1 VAAYRLGFRPNQRK
15 INECDRRTSLFTVQF
30 PAQQSK
36 ERKKKLYNIT
46 YFKILF
52 AIKEKWSRGFKTYIY
67 STRQYTRTHI
77 DQYDAEFH
85 PASLEDEFDIR
96 SF

>member
-1 VAAYRLGFRPNQRK
+1 MSVTEELHS
-15 INECDRRTSLFTVQF
+15 SLFNFQRNS
-30 PAQQSK
+30 QMK
-36 ERKKKLYNIT
+36 ERKNCTISLIVKYYL
-46 YFKILF
+46 L
-52 AIKEKWSRGFKTYIY
+52 SRKNGQEDLRHDIY